1 MTLRMM
7 NDYVLIKTNET
18 VKVSAGGI
26 VLAGAVLEPPCVGEV
41 VSVGEGKVLNNG
53 TRMEHNIVPGDQ
65 VVFGKASLNQPLK
78 DGDTTYYVM
87 KIEEIFGKKN

>member
-1 MTLRMM
+1 MAIRMI
-7 NDYVLIKTNET
+7 NDYVLIKTDAT

-26 VLAGAVLEPPCVGEV
+26 VLASGVLEPPCVGEV

-53 TRMEHNIVPGDQ
+53 NRLEHNIAPGDT

-78 DGDTTYYVM
+78 DGDDTYYVM